1 MRPESASPLPAPES
15 VSLASACV
23 LPPTPLANVKDE
35 VRRPANVEKI
45 DGVFLDA
52 LQPLSVVQGWGT
64 LQKNRSVWD
73 KPLTIGGQ
81 RFRRGIGTHAN
92 SEVVYRLEGKYGRFQ
107 AWAGPDMATLGTMC
121 FAVVVDGQERWKSG
135 KMSRGDAPQR
145 VDVDVTGAQE
155 LRLLVD
161 DAGDN
166 IMGDHADWADAR
178 LLR

>member
-1 MRPESASPLPAPES
+1 M
-15 VSLASACV
+15 
-23 LPPTPLANVKDE
+23 
-35 VRRPANVEKI
+35 
-45 DGVFLDA
+45 FLDA

-81 RFRRGIGTHAN
+81 HFRRGMGTHAN
-92 SEVVYRLEGKYGRFQ
+92 SEIVYRLDGKYGRFQ
-107 AWAGPDMATLGTMC
+107 AWAGPDMATLARCVLPWSSTAKNGGNPARCRAATHL
-121 FAVVVDGQERWKSG
+121 SG
-135 KMSRGDAPQR
+135 SMSMSPAP
-145 VDVDVTGAQE
+145 QE

-178 LLR
+178 LLHCGTTAS